1 MAETITM
8 PKLGFDMAEGTLV
21 RWVKNEGENVNKG
34 DVLAEIETDKATVEV
49 ESSASGVVRKLL
61 VEAGSVVPIGD
72 PIAIV
77 GSADEKIDEGTKV
90 GEPKTEEQ
98 KAEEPK
104 AEERKTEPQKADKQK
119 ADGQKAE
126 AAPPPTPKPAPVTPA
141 AVPLEEGPVKAS
153 PLAKK
158 IARDNQVDLSR
169 VQGTGP
175 GGRVVRKDVEAALS
189 SGQPAGVSGQPPVAR
204 PAAPQ
209 PQFVPVS
216 YEDQTIQPTRLRQ
229 AIARRMSESKTS
241 VPHFYVTHE
250 YRMDAVMAMR
260 KQIND
265 YLPENEKI
273 SVNDFI
279 VKASALTLRQFPN
292 LNAALNGTNVVRYGH
307 VNVGVAVT
315 VEGGLLTVV
324 VQDADQKAL
333 RQISG
338 EIKVMAGRAREGKVK
353 PTDIEGST
361 FSTSNLGMYDVEDFI
376 AIINP
381 PEAAILAI
389 GSAREVPVVENGEI
403 KPGWRMKATVSV
415 DHRVSDGAEAA
426 QFMQAL
432 AGFLENPVRMLVRL
446 VDILGDMAHGMVTI
460 YSFLVIPS
468 SCSYMPSSM
477 GARILI
483 AELTEYV
490 PLSQ

>member
-61 VEAGSVVPIGD
+61 VEAGSIVPIGD

-77 GSADEKIDEGTKV
+77 GAADEKIGEGTKV
-90 GEPKTEEQ
+90 V
-98 KAEEPK
+98 EPK
-104 AEERKTEPQKADKQK
+104 AEKKTEASEAGKP
-119 ADGQKAE
+119 KAE
-126 AAPPPTPKPAPVTPA
+126 AAPPPAPKAAPVAQPA
-141 AVPLEEGPVKAS
+141 ALVEEGPVKAS
-153 PLAKK
+153 PLARK
-158 IARDNQVDLSR
+158 IARDNKVDLSS

-175 GGRVVRKDVEAALS
+175 GGRVVRKDVEAALER
-189 SGQPAGVSGQPPVAR
+189 GPQTTDRRPQAIVSGPSSVVAIS
-204 PAAPQ
+204 Q
-209 PQFVPVS
+209 
-216 YEDQTIQPTRLRQ
+216 EDQTIQPTRLRQ
-229 AIARRMSESKTS
+229 AIARRMTESKTS

-250 YRMDAVMAMR
+250 YKMDAVMTMR

-279 VKASALTLRQFPN
+279 VKATALALRQFPN
-292 LNAALNGTNVVRYGH
+292 LNASLNGGNVVRYGH

-324 VQDADQKAL
+324 VQDADQKQL
-333 RQISG
+333 RQISA
-338 EIKVMAGRAREGKVK
+338 EIKTMAGRAREGKVK
-353 PTDIEGST
+353 PADIEGST
-361 FSTSNLGMYDVEDFI
+361 FSTSNLGMYDVEEFI

-389 GSAREVPVVENGEI
+389 GSAREIPVVENGEI
-403 KPGWRMKATVSV
+403 RPGWRMKATISV

-432 AGFLENPVRMLVRL
+432 AGFLENPVRMLV
-446 VDILGDMAHGMVTI
+446 
-460 YSFLVIPS
+460 
-468 SCSYMPSSM
+468 
-477 GARILI
+477 
-483 AELTEYV
+483 
-490 PLSQ
+490 